1 MRETPR
7 GAQAGGFADMALRR
21 AWDGARRR
29 VTRLLWLGLLACVIA
44 TGLTAMAFINSAE
57 RASLTEAEADLHASL
72 AIAASAVDRQMLEFD
87 QMLADLAPALHE
99 LAESGA
105 GLPGQAGAAA
115 SGVVAPDVAV
125 ILGAGP
131 GSMTAG
137 AATATGATAGDAT
150 AGASS
155 AGGAASGSGAATVAP
170 ATAPP
175 EQAASAPA
183 ATLPGDAARFN
194 DMLRARA
201 EQHPSLA
208 DLVLLDTNGRLLAAA
223 WPERAER
230 ADQLDRA
237 GPGLV
242 AASLARPVPVLT
254 VDMHRPSR
262 AEPVLQ
268 LARPLQIGSQRLV
281 AVAEL
286 PHHALA
292 ALLRQGS
299 LAGQTITL
307 ERDDGQLLAA
317 TAGGAPPPVA
327 ELGRADGGAS
337 GISAARAS
345 EVLAPASGLAAA
357 LGRTVQQVHLPVL
370 AASRSALPRP
380 GRLDA
385 RPAIVVA
392 RPTLQRSIWLSA
404 GLPVAAALATVHTQV
419 QWIVALAVVAV
430 LLLIGMGVWAH
441 RQIGRLA
448 HTRLQAQQARDMLER
463 ALASM
468 ADGFL
473 LCDADDR
480 VLTWNERY
488 LEMFPWLR
496 AEIGVGAEFDRFV
509 EVASHSLFP
518 TAKTTAS
525 EREAWMAMRKK
536 MHRSGS
542 GMYEQELSDGRVI
555 HVIERRTPD
564 GGVVSVFRD
573 ITQAERELARAKDA
587 AEAANRAKSQFLAS
601 MSHEI
606 RTPLNGVLGM
616 NKLLLGTPLNAQ
628 QRLYAETI
636 RASGKALLSLIND
649 VLDLTR
655 IEAGRMELELVTFDP
670 ARLLREVMAVMSAR
684 AAEKK
689 LRCQLHLGPG
699 LPAALLGDSSRLG
712 QVLYNLIGNAVKFT
726 ERGSVSVS
734 LVQRRI
740 ADGRAEL
747 EFAVVDTG
755 IGIAAEVLPRLFE
768 RFTQAD
774 SSTARR
780 YGGSGLGLA
789 ISHEIVAM
797 MGGRITVDSTAGR
810 GSRFCVQLAL
820 PLTATPM
827 TLAAGAQI
835 STAEADD
842 SADAPAGPI
851 ATRPV
856 APAAASASAASAPAA
871 APATAAAASAPS
883 AVPMAVASSAG
894 AAMSPVMSAPA
905 STPTSPVPPAM
916 APVAPLAS
924 TWHLADFS
932 DTHEG
937 DTLPGELFTAD
948 LSLPAARPGASDST
962 PGLLD
967 STLPGELGSTTAD
980 DLDSRTGLPLELAR
994 GLRVLVAED
1003 DIVNQMVVRAVL
1015 ENLGHSCDVVGSG
1028 EEVVAQVQR
1037 ATYDL
1042 VLMDI
1047 QMPGMDGVAAARV
1060 IRALPG
1066 PLATIPIVALTANA
1080 MIEDRATYLAAG
1092 MNDYV
1097 SKPVSTRRLARALT
1111 RAVANR

>member
-1 MRETPR
+1 MRDTPMR
-7 GAQAGGFADMALRR
+7 GAQAGGFADMAMRR
-21 AWDGARRR
+21 AWDAARQR
-29 VTRLLWLGLLACVIA
+29 VTRLLWLGLLACVII
-44 TGLTAMAFINSAE
+44 TVLTALALIRAAE
-57 RASLTEAEADLHASL
+57 RASQAETEVGLQASVSL
-72 AIAASAVDRQMLEFD
+72 ATNAVDRQLLD
-87 QMLADLAPALHE
+87 IDRLLVDLAPALHE
-99 LAESGA
+99 LAESGV
-105 GLPGQAGAAA
+105 GLPDQAGDTGAGHPVPGTAAGPAA
-115 SGVVAPDVAV
+115 SASLVAA
-125 ILGAGP
+125 
-131 GSMTAG
+131 
-137 AATATGATAGDAT
+137 DAS
-150 AGASS
+150 GAS
-155 AGGAASGSGAATVAP
+155 AVDM
-170 ATAPP
+170 
-175 EQAASAPA
+175 AASAPA
-183 ATLPGDAARFN
+183 GGAGILPAATARFN
-194 DMLRARA
+194 DLLRTHVDR
-201 EQHPSLA
+201 HPRVT
-208 DLVLLDTNGRLLAAA
+208 DLVLLDASGRLLAAA
-223 WPERAER
+223 WPDRLER
-230 ADQLDRA
+230 ADQVDRA

-242 AASLARPVPVLT
+242 AAALGRPVSALAVAL
-254 VDMHRPSR
+254 HRPSR
-262 AEPVLQ
+262 GEPLLQ
-268 LARPLQIGSQRLV
+268 LALPLQIGSQRLV

-286 PHHALA
+286 PHRELA
-292 ALLRQGS
+292 ALLRQGG
-299 LAGQTITL
+299 LPGQTLTL
-307 ERDDGQLLAA
+307 ERDDGLLLAV
-317 TAGGAPPPVA
+317 TEIGAQTSADVA
-327 ELGRADGGAS
+327 LPGADASGPAPAQPSGASAPGRALTPRT
-337 GISAARAS
+337 SAANTTS
-345 EVLAPASGLAAA
+345 PLPAALLAA
-357 LGRTVQQVHLPVL
+357 LGRTVQQIHLPVL
-370 AASRSALPRP
+370 AAASAALPWP

-385 RPAIVVA
+385 RPAILVA

-404 GLPVAAALATVHTQV
+404 GLPMDVALAPVQTQV
-419 QWIVALAVVAV
+419 RWIVALAAAAV
-430 LLLIGMGVWAH
+430 LLLTGMGVWSH

-448 HTRLQAQQARDMLER
+448 DARLQAQQARDMLER

-480 VLTWNERY
+480 VLTWNDRY

-496 AEIGVGAEFDRFV
+496 SEIGVGVEFDRFV
-509 EVASHSLFP
+509 EVASHSLFAAAQSS
-518 TAKTTAS
+518 TD
-525 EREAWMAMRKK
+525 REAWMAMRRK

-542 GMYEQELSDGRVI
+542 GMYEQELGDGRVI

-587 AEAANRAKSQFLAS
+587 AEAANRAKSQFLAA

-616 NKLLLGTPLNAQ
+616 NKLLLGTPLNVQ

-655 IEAGRMELELVTFDP
+655 IEAGRMELDQVTFDP

-747 EFAVVDTG
+747 EFSVVDTG
-755 IGIAAEVLPRLFE
+755 IGIAADVLPRLFE

-789 ISHEIVAM
+789 ISHEIVAL
-797 MGGRITVDSTAGR
+797 MGGRITVDSTVGR

-827 TLAAGAQI
+827 TLAAGAQV
-835 STAEADD
+835 SPAADADD
-842 SADAPAGPI
+842 PQ
-851 ATRPV
+851 V
-856 APAAASASAASAPAA
+856 APSVYARASPSPNATAATEVGTTPHNL
-871 APATAAAASAPS
+871 TAAAATAAHVKAPPAAATPGGPAVAGATSAPVVS
-883 AVPMAVASSAG
+883 A
-894 AAMSPVMSAPA
+894 
-905 STPTSPVPPAM
+905 
-916 APVAPLAS
+916 
-924 TWHLADFS
+924 WHLADFS

-937 DTLPGELFTAD
+937 DTLPGELFTSE
-948 LSLPAARPGASDST
+948 LSLPAARPGDADST
-962 PGLLD
+962 PGALD
-967 STLPGELGSTTAD
+967 STLPGDLPGGGSNAP
-980 DLDSRTGLPLELAR
+980 GMPIELAR

-1015 ENLGHSCDVVGSG
+1015 ENLGHSCDVVDNG
-1028 EEVVAQVQR
+1028 EKVVAQVQVGG
-1037 ATYDL
+1037 YDL

-1047 QMPGMDGVAAARV
+1047 QMPDMDGVAAARA

-1066 PLATIPIVALTANA
+1066 ALARIPIVALTANA

-1097 SKPVSTRRLARALT
+1097 SKPVSAKRLAQALT
-1111 RAVANR
+1111 RAVADR